1 MSAQHPEPTSNLNRR
16 KTNYSIGIVFVI
28 ALISAIG
35 CSPIID
41 DGNPESTQD
50 NGGVTSAS
58 MMEWPANPLV
68 PTPSTS
74 THIPEVA
81 TSTLEQPEGFWP
93 PVREA
98 SAWIHLSEEAVTP
111 NMDSRMAGSMPPT
124 PQVVEVQNDWPTIE
138 DMEQDLQEWIHQ
150 MTDEEAKEAQRLL
163 PTIEAAL
170 DSAIPTLEHPLAVE
184 RAEYLQRHILPTM
197 KATVADYLDNGTGA
211 GPVGGVGGRTGPGP
225 DILGSYGGEC
235 DRGPTSILLASE
247 IALRALPTTTLYYNV
262 AFVEYAA
269 EWNGYETEECSH
281 STGQP
286 PVHYGLRI
294 RSVDDLKVYA
304 ELTYRDASALKLDRI
319 LAND

>member
-170 DSAIPTLEHPLAVE
+170 DS
-184 RAEYLQRHILPTM
+184 
-197 KATVADYLDNGTGA
+197 GTGA
-211 GPVGGVGGRTGPGP
+211 DPVGGVGGRTGPGP

-247 IALRALPTTTLYYNV
+247 IALRAIPTTTLYYNV
-262 AFVEYAA
+262 ALVEYAA

-294 RSVDDLKVYA
+294 RSIDDLKVYA